1 VIAALAAHAE
11 KKEPVAL
18 DALAALFR
26 RGYFSRCPSITDDR
40 LRVDRYARRLAA
52 WMLDHDE
59 DSYKKSRT
67 RFSKP
72 RHGWPDTRA
81 GCRQHHAALADEY
94 RRLVGAAV
102 WENFRAIFAA
112 LAAGKKPA
120 NFSLPVAFTVF
131 PSEIFQAPRSWAEKV
146 YPNLT
151 PGSARQ
157 HRRVAAD
164 QFWRP
169 TGFWRTTH
177 ILANDRSLAEDTRTS
192 SLEICAFERRDELHI
207 RYVLPRETV
216 VVRDEQID
224 PSGRRTSKLD
234 GVGRLNGAVG
244 PNCCITRALAVSNG
258 RTVAICRIVVS

>member
-18 DALAALFR
+18 DALAASSGGLLR
-26 RGYFSRCPSITDDR
+26 RMPEHPQTIGYALTDTP
-40 LRVDRYARRLAA
+40 VGLAA

-59 DSYKKSRT
+59 DSYKKIS
-67 RFSKP
+67 
-72 RHGWPDTRA
+72 
-81 GCRQHHAALADEY
+81 HAFLEGHVTGGLTPERVVDNITLHWLTNTAASSA
-94 RRLVGAAV
+94 RLY

-177 ILANDRSLAEDTRTS
+177 I
-192 SLEICAFERRDELHI
+192 FGERQEPCGGHPDL
-207 RYVLPRETV
+207 
-216 VVRDEQID
+216 
-224 PSGRRTSKLD
+224 
-234 GVGRLNGAVG
+234 
-244 PNCCITRALAVSNG
+244 ITRDMRVRA
-258 RTVAICRIVVS
+258 T